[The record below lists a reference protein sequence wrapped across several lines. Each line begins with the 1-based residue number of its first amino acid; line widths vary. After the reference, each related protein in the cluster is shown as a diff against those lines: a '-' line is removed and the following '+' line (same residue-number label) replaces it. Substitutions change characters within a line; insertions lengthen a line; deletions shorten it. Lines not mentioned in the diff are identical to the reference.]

1 MHTDFALLCFVV
13 VIHWLIFP
21 YPSGLLHWHC
31 GNLTIAPVPAKQPC
45 WIWINTSCEFIMNDC
60 ITTTKQSTKKPCA
73 YFLGYTV
80 PVTAA
85 TSAVVFVHRLL
96 STLFNKVFLSFG
108 IFASYIMQWPL
119 SGPWTGI
126 NKILIICIG
135 FVCYKLT
142 RPSDYEC
149 RSKYCLHPAFM
160 KQTGIFSIHKTT
172 SKAHD
177 LSLTTINWCTI
188 IVVSLSWILWDLFT
202 YIIQDSL
209 KGTDTIVPDSKVH
222 GADMSGAHLGPT
234 APCGPREP
242 CYLVPV
248 MWIIKDMTIT

>member
-1 MHTDFALLCFVV
+1 MHTVFALLCFVV

-31 GNLTIAPVPAKQPC
+31 GNLTIAPVPAKQPW

-60 ITTTKQSTKKPCA
+60 ITTTKQSTTKPCA

-96 STLFNKVFLSFG
+96 STLFNKEVFLSFG

-142 RPSDYEC
+142 RPSDHE
-149 RSKYCLHPAFM
+149 
-160 KQTGIFSIHKTT
+160 I
-172 SKAHD
+172 
-177 LSLTTINWCTI
+177 
-188 IVVSLSWILWDLFT
+188 LFT
-202 YIIQDSL
+202 SRIYEANGYIQYPSDDLESPWFV
-209 KGTDTIVPDSKVH
+209 TDDHNLMYFVLLCLYHEFYEIYSHISSKIPWKALTQSSPIARFMEPTWV
-222 GADMSGAHLGPT
+222 GPT
-234 APCGPREP
+234 WGRQPHVGHVNLA
-242 CYLVPV
+242 
-248 MWIIKDMTIT
+248 I

>member
-1 MHTDFALLCFVV
+1 MYYFLELCFRCYLLRFVV
-13 VIHWLIFP
+13 VKFDHASIK
-21 YPSGLLHWHC
+21 C
-31 GNLTIAPVPAKQPC
+31 KQ
-45 WIWINTSCEFIMNDC
+45 I
-60 ITTTKQSTKKPCA
+60 
-73 YFLGYTV
+73 V

-96 STLFNKVFLSFG
+96 STLFNKEVFLSFG

-126 NKILIICIG
+126 NKTLIICIG

-149 RSKYCLHPAFM
+149 HSKYCLHPAFM

-177 LSLTTINWCTI
+177 LSPTTIIWCTSYCCVP
-188 IVVSLSWILWDLFT
+188 IVVTTNSPFWTILYSV
-202 YIIQDSL
+202 YILRYAFQIYLCSFKISIEMHIQWQ
-209 KGTDTIVPDSKVH
+209 IVS
-222 GADMSGAHLGPT
+222 
-234 APCGPREP
+234 R
-242 CYLVPV
+242 
-248 MWIIKDMTIT
+248 